1 MVIDYL
7 AGDWSIGVT
16 PEQRKIEHKLMNAD
30 QDSKINYRKFKNY
43 FTAVPEED
51 LKHRVSSM
59 GSSNLSLKKFERHLD
74 EMLLGSEVGAK

>member
-1 MVIDYL
+1 
-7 AGDWSIGVT
+7 
-16 PEQRKIEHKLMNAD
+16 MNAD
-30 QDSKINYRKFKNY
+30 EDSKINYRKFKNY

-74 EMLLGSEVGAK
+74 EMLLGSEVGAKWEACMRPLATII